1 LFCFTWEECH
11 GTKILEE
18 GIGQS
23 RTRDEEAQG
32 RYIEERQ
39 VRQEG
44 QESQTGNRNRS
55 VGGKARGKESPSE
68 EEFEQ
73 EFKQAFEQE
82 VEREFE
88 RQEAQQEK
96 VGAEVKAIALALVL
110 AEATVSR
117 PSTSLVVAI
126 S

>member
-32 RYIEERQ
+32 RHIEERT
-39 VRQEG
+39 VRQKG

-55 VGGKARGKESPSE
+55 VGGETRGKKSPSE

-73 EFKQAFEQE
+73 ELKQAFQQDI
-82 VEREFE
+82 EREFE
-88 RQEAQQEK
+88 RQEAQQEE
-96 VGAEVKAIALALVL
+96 VRAEVKALMLALALV
-110 AEATVSR
+110 EAAWSR
-117 PSTSLVVAI
+117 PSTFPVAAI

>member
-32 RYIEERQ
+32 RHIEERP

-55 VGGKARGKESPSE
+55 VGGEARGKESPSE

-73 EFKQAFEQE
+73 EE
-82 VEREFE
+82 E
-88 RQEAQQEK
+88 RQEEVWAQ
-96 VGAEVKAIALALVL
+96 VKAITLAAGSRNDLVPVIHIL
-110 AEATVSR
+110 LRSGEMRMSGSKGEQVCAN
-117 PSTSLVVAI
+117 
-126 S
+126 